1 MQLKLF
7 IPIYLLFPSIHLQ
20 NVKPCTIINSQKHGD
35 FKVVGKGPE
44 TMLKEEC
51 VNNLILEKDGKK
63 YCIAKGDNLLRCKE
77 GKCKIRK
84 IRIKIWRLHFQLL

>member
-1 MQLKLF
+1 M
-7 IPIYLLFPSIHLQ
+7 
-20 NVKPCTIINSQKHGD
+20 KPCTIINSQKHGD

-84 IRIKIWRLHFQLL
+84 ILELKYGDYIFSCYSNLK